1 MAKTCATTTAA
12 METQVATLPYC
23 CEHPLDA
30 AAERRLAAAAQHV
43 HPCCADRRRQESKQM
58 VVGIIARVVSCEP
71 CWVVLSGEHGDR
83 AVVGAG
89 RIVAS
94 ETRRPPFRS
103 PGASQE
109 HPLHHH
115 HHHHTLDSV
124 IPRRSDASGRTVRWR
139 RAACL
144 LDVASPKLNGV
155 ALPSVRRVA
164 ASHTYHDS
172 NVVDMSIRLQNTRTA
187 MCPRMTVSV
196 SIRPSLCCPEPK
208 SDVHAFPPLCNSGTL
223 KTLPCQSCT
232 GFTSALLEVL
242 TRACACLSSMFKGLS
257 EAVHRPQRHLG
268 HPVPS
273 QVNANPPETPPGKA
287 SLIGPN

>member
-1 MAKTCATTTAA
+1 M
-12 METQVATLPYC
+12 
-23 CEHPLDA
+23 
-30 AAERRLAAAAQHV
+30 
-43 HPCCADRRRQESKQM
+43 
-58 VVGIIARVVSCEP
+58 
-71 CWVVLSGEHGDR
+71 
-83 AVVGAG
+83 VGAG

-115 HHHHTLDSV
+115 HHHHTPKSLV
-124 IPRRSDASGRTVRWR
+124 PGRSDASGRSARSR
-139 RAACL
+139 RQVACL
-144 LDVASPKLNGV
+144 LDVACPKPSDV
-155 ALPSVRRVA
+155 AQPSVRRIA
-164 ASHTYHDS
+164 ASHTCDDS
-172 NVVDMSIRLQNTRTA
+172 TVVDMSTRLQNTHTA

-232 GFTSALLEVL
+232 GFMSVLLEVPM
-242 TRACACLSSMFKGLS
+242 RACACLSSMSKGLS
-257 EAVHRPQRHLG
+257 EAVHRPQRHFG
-268 HPVPS
+268 HPFPS

-287 SLIGPN
+287 SLIGPS